1 MVAPNRRQPLARNEL
16 RRYSRPLLVPEWA
29 EAGAQE
35 RLRAARVLVVGAGG
49 LGGPVITQLAGAG
62 VGHLSICDS
71 DTVALSNL
79 HRQTQFVTTDLGRP
93 KAEAAAARAQAANP
107 HVAVQALGALT
118 PENAAERVAGHSLT
132 LDATDNFASRYLIA
146 DTCEALGREW
156 VWGAASGVSGLV
168 SVFGPHGGLRGV
180 FPEGEGQAESCDE
193 AGVLGPVPLLVGGMM
208 ALQAL
213 WVLGG
218 VGEALR
224 GRLWTLDALSGR
236 VRVIRL
242 SQG

>member
-1 MVAPNRRQPLARNEL
+1 MFGRQ
-16 RRYSRPLLVPEWA
+16 
-29 EAGAQE
+29 
-35 RLRAARVLVVGAGG
+35 
-49 LGGPVITQLAGAG
+49 
-62 VGHLSICDS
+62 
-71 DTVALSNL
+71 
-79 HRQTQFVTTDLGRP
+79 
-93 KAEAAAARAQAANP
+93 
-107 HVAVQALGALT
+107 
-118 PENAAERVAGHSLT
+118 
-132 LDATDNFASRYLIA
+132 
-146 DTCEALGREW
+146 
-156 VWGAASGVSGLV
+156 
-168 SVFGPHGGLRGV
+168 GGLRGV
-180 FPEGEGQAESCDE
+180 CPEGEGQAESCDE